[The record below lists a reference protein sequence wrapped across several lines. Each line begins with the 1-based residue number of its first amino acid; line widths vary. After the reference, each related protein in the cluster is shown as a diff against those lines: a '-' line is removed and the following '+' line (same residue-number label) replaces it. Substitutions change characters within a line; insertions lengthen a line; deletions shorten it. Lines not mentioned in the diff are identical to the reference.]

1 MALHGVSGHAWDSFA
16 SSHSS
21 REGIKETCWLR
32 DELPRFFQ
40 VEAGKALRPRVMSC
54 GYHAN
59 IWVKSTIDGLD
70 APVLDVVRCLDLERK
85 QVNLVL
91 HAINIDLADTTVE
104 DPYRP
109 LIFIG
114 HSLGGIVLKQVR
126 ALHPRRNHHIDSSQ
140 VVNEMIIRNKQRDP
154 TYISPIRACLFLA
167 VPHQGTGNAD
177 YFGTFLKAISKV
189 LLPGFSPNANFVQDL
204 ERKNKRLADITDRFI
219 QILNANKID
228 IISCYENRDYAPGKG
243 KIPQCVT
250 LVAWAIQN

>member
-32 DELPRFFQ
+32 DELPKFFQ
-40 VEAGKALRPRVMSC
+40 GQAGKALRPRVMSY

-59 IWVKSTIDGLD
+59 IWVRSTIDGLD
-70 APVLDVVRCLDLERK
+70 APVLDLVRCLDLERK
-85 QVNLVL
+85 QVDLL
-91 HAINIDLADTTVE
+91 FYAIDIDFADTTVE

-126 ALHPRRNHHIDSSQ
+126 DLHPCRNHRVDSLQ
-140 VVNEMIIRNKQRDP
+140 VVNEMITRNKQRDP

-177 YFGTFLKAISKV
+177 FFGTFLKAISKV
-189 LLPGFSPNANFVQDL
+189 LLPGFRPNANFVQDL
-204 ERKNKRLADITDRFI
+204 ERKNKKLADITDRFI
-219 QILNANKID
+219 QILNANRID
-228 IISCYENRDYAPGKG
+228 IINCYENRDYAPGKG
-243 KIPQCVT
+243 KVRQCVT
-250 LVAWAIQN
+250 LNAWVIKN